1 MTSLSAKK
9 GAQSRQSADKWVGD
23 PGLVKGFRACSC
35 IPAWGDASK
44 PVKMEPSTADLRIRR
59 VFELFIHAGEARKGG
74 RGMHTLQLA
83 DTLRLKTLRGRPVE
97 DVVYQA
103 MTVGA
108 ILMVL
113 GTLWLF

>member
-1 MTSLSAKK
+1 
-9 GAQSRQSADKWVGD
+9 
-23 PGLVKGFRACSC
+23 
-35 IPAWGDASK
+35 
-44 PVKMEPSTADLRIRR
+44 
-59 VFELFIHAGEARKGG
+59 
-74 RGMHTLQLA
+74 MHTLQLA